1 MIRRPGSAHSVL
13 IRHGPD
19 DNVMVH
25 VDVYEPA
32 EAFAGTLTLKVGVTV
47 WLPVPVFTA
56 ALKSFVAA
64 GALVPAGSV

>member
-1 MIRRPGSAHSVL
+1 MIRRPGSAHSAL

-32 EAFAGTLTLKVGVTV
+32 
-47 WLPVPVFTA
+47 
-56 ALKSFVAA
+56 
-64 GALVPAGSV
+64 